1 MSMSDTAQ
9 QMSEMDELE
18 SCFDSFDDIKQQLEE
33 VESALAS
40 RLKIRRH
47 VRRELLLRDRA
58 NKLGENELIARW
70 HELYSSYAWWL
81 KSEAWAEPPP
91 VDDCESDEGAANAA
105 LAAFVGAGDAGFF
118 QFGFTSRWPWTLN
131 STGFG
136 SDSFRG

>member
-18 SCFDSFDDIKQQLEE
+18 SCFESFEDIKLQLEE
-33 VESALAS
+33 VESELAG
-40 RLKIRRH
+40 RLRIRRH
-47 VRRELLLRDRA
+47 VRRELLLLDRA
-58 NKLGENELIARW
+58 NKLGEDDLIARW

-81 KSEAWAEPPP
+81 KSEAWAEPPQ
-91 VDDCESDEGAANAA
+91 VDCESDEGAADAA

-118 QFGFTSRWPWTLN
+118 QFGFGNQWPWTLN
-131 STGFG
+131 STAFG